1 MSEQNQSLPLPASV
15 VPQAGQWRAV
25 TPAGERSVELLAG
38 SLGTTLL
45 ASDFDGT
52 LSDIVED
59 PEQARMNPAA
69 REALAR
75 VAPLVARLAIVTG
88 RGVDVVRR
96 LADLESE
103 PAFGQVLVLGQ
114 YGQESWDGSTGE
126 TSNPPTPP
134 GVRAA
139 KAQVQEL
146 LAGNMQ
152 LAFLNGVQVEDKG
165 RAIGVHTRRAADPG
179 AAMGWLREPLAGIAQ
194 AHGLVLEPG
203 RNVIELRGSAI
214 TKGDALQQLARSVE
228 PEVVVMMGDD
238 LGDLAAFAT
247 VRSLAEA
254 GEAQGLC
261 VVAGSAEQPSVAAQA
276 DVLCGGPE
284 GVAAWLA
291 EVCRAAEQAQPNP

>member
-1 MSEQNQSLPLPASV
+1 M
-15 VPQAGQWRAV
+15 
-25 TPAGERSVELLAG
+25 
-38 SLGTTLL
+38 
-45 ASDFDGT
+45 
-52 LSDIVED
+52 
-59 PEQARMNPAA
+59 
-69 REALAR
+69 
-75 VAPLVARLAIVTG
+75 
-88 RGVDVVRR
+88 
-96 LADLESE
+96 
-103 PAFGQVLVLGQ
+103 
-114 YGQESWDGSTGE
+114 
-126 TSNPPTPP
+126 
-134 GVRAA
+134 
-139 KAQVQEL
+139 
-146 LAGNMQ
+146 
-152 LAFLNGVQVEDKG
+152 
-165 RAIGVHTRRAADPG
+165 
-179 AAMGWLREPLAGIAQ
+179 
-194 AHGLVLEPG
+194 LEPG